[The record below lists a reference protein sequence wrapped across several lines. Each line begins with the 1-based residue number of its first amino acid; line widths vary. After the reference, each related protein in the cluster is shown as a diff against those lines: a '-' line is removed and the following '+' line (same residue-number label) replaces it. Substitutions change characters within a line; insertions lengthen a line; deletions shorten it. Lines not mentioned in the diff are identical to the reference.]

1 MSRVHKT
8 VLPLEVDVEYQE
20 MPADEEFDLPP
31 QVEVTGIFVRPSEEG
46 GLRLRRAN
54 ILYSLS
60 EAEVIN
66 LEDEILGDL

>member
-1 MSRVHKT
+1 MPRVHKT
-8 VLPLEVDVEYQE
+8 VLPLEVEVEYQE

-31 QVEVTGIFVRPSEEG
+31 QVEITGIFACASEDSAH
-46 GLRLRRAN
+46 RIRRAN

-60 EAEVIN
+60 EAEIIN

>member
-1 MSRVHKT
+1 MPRVHKT

-54 ILYSLS
+54 ILY
-60 EAEVIN
+60 
-66 LEDEILGDL
+66 

>member
-1 MSRVHKT
+1 MPRVHKT
-8 VLPLEVDVEYQE
+8 ILPFEVEVEYQE

-31 QVEVTGIFVRPSEEG
+31 QIEVTGIFAIAPENSSRY
-46 GLRLRRAN
+46 RRAN

>member
-1 MSRVHKT
+1 MPRVHKT
-8 VLPLEVDVEYQE
+8 VLPLEVEVEYQE

-31 QVEVTGIFVRPSEEG
+31 QIEVTGIFAIASENSS
-46 GLRLRRAN
+46 RHRRAN